1 MLSSDMQR
9 NFTGQARS
17 AEMAAQDTGWHEDIM
32 EEKGERKVCLREVC
46 GLFGRWTSQAQLWD
60 LPCVV
65 PLRISSRRDTQWR
78 ATPMLLVLPH
88 WLPPMKRT
96 SCHIAP

>member
-9 NFTGQARS
+9 NFKGQARS
-17 AEMAAQDTGWHEDIM
+17 AEMAAQDTSWQAQHPHHGGKGR
-32 EEKGERKVCLREVC
+32 EKVREVC
-46 GLFGRWTSQAQLWD
+46 GLFGRWASQAQLWD

-65 PLRISSRRDTQWR
+65 PLRIRGRGDTQWR
-78 ATPMLLVLPH
+78 ATPMPLVLPH